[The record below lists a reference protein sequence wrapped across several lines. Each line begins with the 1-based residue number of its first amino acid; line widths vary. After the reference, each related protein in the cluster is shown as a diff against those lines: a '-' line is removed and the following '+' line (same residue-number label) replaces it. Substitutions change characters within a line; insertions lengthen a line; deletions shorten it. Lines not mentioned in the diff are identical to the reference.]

1 LNSKLQTLSSKIYA
15 ISPTNIFSKDFSTKL
30 TQVLESGVQ
39 IIQLRCKKEK
49 ISSQEKIKLKNLV
62 NLIHR
67 SNGICILNDH
77 FSLVEAI
84 NADGLHIGQ
93 SDIDPVLARRLLPSK
108 IIGISCYQF
117 VELAYLAKKA
127 HLDYV
132 SFGAF
137 DKSSTKKDVSIIKK
151 SEYKKINQF
160 KELPKVIIGGI
171 KNSNFDQ
178 SKLSKFDMIAVSSGI
193 FNEKNIPKA
202 IKGLITNTKIL
213 EKD

>member
-1 LNSKLQTLSSKIYA
+1 MNSKLQTLSSKIYA
-15 ISPTNIFSKDFSTKL
+15 ISPTNIFSIDFSSKL

-49 ISSQEKIKLKNLV
+49 IKLKNLV
-62 NLIHR
+62 SLIHR

-93 SDIDPVLARRLLPSK
+93 SDIDPVLARKLLPSK
-108 IIGISCYQF
+108 IIGISCYQY

-137 DKSSTKKDVSIIKK
+137 DKSSTKKNVSIIKK

-202 IKGLITNTKIL
+202 IKGLTNKY
-213 EKD
+213 